1 MAAVQDRSQVVAAP
15 PIAVRSHA
23 TATSVLAGFVPGI
36 TATVNIVEPL
46 AGMAVGVAA
55 PTLVGRVEPV
65 HEWRDDAV
73 LRGGRP
79 AGESAKPSAAS
90 NTRGRYLMS
99 RKKARTS
106 SR

>member
-1 MAAVQDRSQVVAAP
+1 VAAVQDRSQVVAAP

-36 TATVNIVEPL
+36 TATVNNVEPL

-73 LRGGRP
+73 LRGAGQLASRRSPVRPQIP
-79 AGESAKPSAAS
+79 AGV
-90 NTRGRYLMS
+90 T
-99 RKKARTS
+99 
-106 SR
+106 